1 MWYSP
6 KTPYNPWK
14 VDNSDFP
21 SDDSI
26 EAQVK
31 FLLNY
36 AVLAPSTFNIQPW
49 LFLVSKGKVS
59 IFPDFSRKLITS
71 DKSNRLLYISLGCA
85 VKNFELAALH
95 FGFSTN
101 FEIIKKVK
109 GTLIEIKL
117 KKINNKIHNAYLN
130 AIKNRLTNRN
140 LYSDKGISDK
150 FLAKIDNIVEKHN
163 LKLLVSTDSSVKEKL
178 INLTEKADYTLWSDD
193 KFKNEHLKW
202 IRNNMT
208 KRHDGMPAF
217 TVGIPLLASFFAD
230 FAIRNFNYA
239 KIQAEK
245 NKLLLK
251 STPYFSFIL
260 SNNHDVDTWIQV
272 GRALEEIWIESSMS
286 GISLAPQAQI
296 IEVSDYYKDTMKII
310 GSKLRPQL
318 FFRLG
323 YPSKPSFH
331 SPRRS
336 VNEVLIGSK
345 KALSFM
351 S

>member
-1 MWYSP
+1 
-6 KTPYNPWK
+6 
-14 VDNSDFP
+14 
-21 SDDSI
+21 
-26 EAQVK
+26 
-31 FLLNY
+31 
-36 AVLAPSTFNIQPW
+36 
-49 LFLVSKGKVS
+49 
-59 IFPDFSRKLITS
+59 
-71 DKSNRLLYISLGCA
+71 
-85 VKNFELAALH
+85 
-95 FGFSTN
+95 
-101 FEIIKKVK
+101 
-109 GTLIEIKL
+109 
-117 KKINNKIHNAYLN
+117 
-130 AIKNRLTNRN
+130 
-140 LYSDKGISDK
+140 
-150 FLAKIDNIVEKHN
+150 
-163 LKLLVSTDSSVKEKL
+163 
-178 INLTEKADYTLWSDD
+178 
-193 KFKNEHLKW
+193 
-202 IRNNMT
+202 MT